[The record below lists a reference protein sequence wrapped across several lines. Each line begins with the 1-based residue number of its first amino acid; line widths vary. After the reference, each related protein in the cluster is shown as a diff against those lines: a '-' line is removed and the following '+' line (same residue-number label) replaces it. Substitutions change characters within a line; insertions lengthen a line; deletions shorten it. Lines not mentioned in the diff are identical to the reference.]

1 LVELL
6 GEPTTGVIMTPL
18 EQYEHDLE
26 LYHQAKTL
34 LEARYV
40 DDSVHVALQIEDDK
54 VRFTIM
60 AKITASR
67 KMTESLKDLYISP
80 EAMQQLKDWGKP

>member
-1 LVELL
+1 
-6 GEPTTGVIMTPL
+6 MTPL